1 MQMRLVKYSET
12 PQVTALEYSEM
23 RDLQENP
30 QKKDYYKSV
39 VKSRL
44 YIDSKR
50 RRKISSAN

>member
-1 MQMRLVKYSET
+1 MRLVKYSET